1 MRWVQ
6 SGGKVRIMM
15 DKNRTYPPAAGAG
28 PPGTARRDTLHRY
41 HEPDSVAKLST
52 TVAHAL
58 ADVMGENVTQTEFT
72 LFECIDPDALDA
84 IFSPLEDGSERC
96 SGHVAFNVRG
106 YQVTVYSSGHIVIT
120 PPGPRGQPA

>member
-1 MRWVQ
+1 
-6 SGGKVRIMM
+6 M
-15 DKNRTYPPAAGAG
+15 DKDRPHPPARGAVSRG
-28 PPGTARRDTLHRY
+28 VPRRDTLHVY

-58 ADVMGENVTQTEFT
+58 ADVMGEDVTQTEFT
-72 LFECIDPDALDA
+72 LFECIEPDALDA
-84 IFSPLEDGSERC
+84 LFSPLEDGSERC

-120 PPGPRGQPA
+120 PPDPPGGPR

>member
-1 MRWVQ
+1 MEN
-6 SGGKVRIMM
+6 
-15 DKNRTYPPAAGAG
+15 DHTHPPAAGTV
-28 PPGTARRDTLHRY
+28 PSGTARRDTLHRY

-58 ADVMGENVTQTEFT
+58 ANVMGEDVTQTEFT

-84 IFSPLEDGSERC
+84 IFSPLRDGRERC

-120 PPGPRGQPA
+120 PPAPRRQPA